1 MTVVQENIMDIES
14 IQDVAERVAEDNV
27 QASPELEAI
36 YLFPSQDTIRLVL
49 LDPVTIS
56 SEQMIPDYF
65 NAFPQGGV
73 PYVSAIAVIRPEEAF
88 ILPPPPDWGSWSDT
102 LRLWPKG

>member
-1 MTVVQENIMDIES
+1 MTVIQESMTNTES
-14 IQDVAERVAEDNV
+14 IRDVAERVAQDNV
-27 QASPELEAI
+27 QSTPELEAI

-49 LDPVTIS
+49 IDPVTIP
-56 SEQMIPDYF
+56 SEQVVAYYF

-88 ILPPPPDWGSWSDT
+88 VLPPPPDWGSWADA
-102 LRLWPKG
+102 LRLWPKE

>member
-36 YLFPSQDTIRLVL
+36 YLFPSSGYH
-49 LDPVTIS
+49 S
-56 SEQMIPDYF
+56 SG
-65 NAFPQGGV
+65 A
-73 PYVSAIAVIRPEEAF
+73 ARPRDHPE
-88 ILPPPPDWGSWSDT
+88 
-102 LRLWPKG
+102 